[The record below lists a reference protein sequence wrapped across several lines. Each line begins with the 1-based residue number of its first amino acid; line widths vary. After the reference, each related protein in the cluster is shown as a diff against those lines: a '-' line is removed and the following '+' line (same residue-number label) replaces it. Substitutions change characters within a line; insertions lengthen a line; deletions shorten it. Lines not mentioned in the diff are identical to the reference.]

1 MGNHNYKHDENF
13 QKVHPDLAALFRE
26 VEQIERALLQL
37 KAKKKSLKEELKS
50 TNNELA
56 KRLNALE
63 NWQMKGVEAR
73 TDSRK
78 RNQDRR

>member
-1 MGNHNYKHDENF
+1 LGNHNYKHDENF
-13 QKVHPDLAALFRE
+13 HKVHPDLAALFRE

-37 KAKKKSLKEELKS
+37 KAKKKSLKDELKS

-63 NWQMKGVEAR
+63 NWQMKGEEAR
-73 TDSRK
+73 ADSRK
-78 RNQDRR
+78 RNQNRQ